1 MLGFPAAQ
9 SGLSRAGLRCLI
21 CGENMRRRNPR
32 RRRIQCELPD
42 DCLAHLAE
50 HVEYHG
56 SSEHK
61 SYPSRAGPPALRTD
75 ATPCDPDIDWVD
87 ISNALAEGV
96 RRGCISEATEQG
108 FPKYVWAWLCGDLYE
123 ARHLNGFAGN
133 YKGYRLE
140 PPEYPRDSDHRLDW
154 PPP

>member
-1 MLGFPAAQ
+1 MSLLEPFE
-9 SGLSRAGLRCLI
+9 I
-21 CGENMRRRNPR
+21 CGASSLISSLERTWEGGIRAAAAYSVNYRTTASH
-32 RRRIQCELPD
+32 II
-42 DCLAHLAE
+42 AE

-75 ATPCDPDIDWVD
+75 ATPCDPDIDWAA
-87 ISNALAEGV
+87 ISNALAQGV

-108 FPKYVWAWLCGDLYE
+108 LPKYVWAWLGGDLYE
-123 ARHLNGFAGN
+123 ARHLNGFAGK

-140 PPEYPRDSDHRLDW
+140 PPEYPRDSDRRLDW
-154 PPP
+154 PAP

>member
-1 MLGFPAAQ
+1 
-9 SGLSRAGLRCLI
+9 
-21 CGENMRRRNPR
+21 MRRRNPR

-50 HVEYHG
+50 HVEHHG

-75 ATPCDPDIDWVD
+75 ATPCDPDIDWAA
-87 ISNALAEGV
+87 ISNAP
-96 RRGCISEATEQG
+96 RRRRPPRLYQRGNRARI
-108 FPKYVWAWLCGDLYE
+108 PKYVWAWLGGDLYE
-123 ARHLNGFAGN
+123 ARHLNGFAGK